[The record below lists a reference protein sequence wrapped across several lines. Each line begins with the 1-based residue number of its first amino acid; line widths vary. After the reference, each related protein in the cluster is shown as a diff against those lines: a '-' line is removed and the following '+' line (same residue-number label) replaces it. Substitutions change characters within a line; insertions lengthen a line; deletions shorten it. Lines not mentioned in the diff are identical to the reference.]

1 MAELTL
7 GYRDFLGRPNLI
19 ILILKS
25 RELSMAGS
33 RRENQKPSKHKG
45 DSTYCCWLKD
55 GGGCT
60 RGNLG
65 ELKELRED
73 PG

>member
-19 ILILKS
+19 ILILKI
-25 RELSMAGS
+25 RELSMASS

-45 DSTYCCWLKD
+45 DSTYCCWLLS
-55 GGGCT
+55 T
-60 RGNLG
+60 RGTG